1 MLNGDHVWNQYVK
14 KNLKKDYKEGK
25 KSRVKNAYGGGPNIR
40 GVNGAKVMR
49 ALAFNIMDVKQLLD
63 YTIFVDVEQETQLD
77 RRIYRDQET
86 RGYSRSAIIYQWEN
100 HALPCYENYIY
111 PYKNKADFIF
121 RNDHRADE
129 DFQELMKSIQLA
141 LSNIATP

>member
-40 GVNGAKVMR
+40 GANGAKVMR

-63 YTIFVDVEQETQLD
+63 YTKGRLNILQTQML
-77 RRIYRDQET
+77 
-86 RGYSRSAIIYQWEN
+86 G
-100 HALPCYENYIY
+100 LP
-111 PYKNKADFIF
+111 
-121 RNDHRADE
+121 DHEE
-129 DFQELMKSIQLA
+129 D
-141 LSNIATP
+141 